1 MVLGTMSVIFWLLA
15 YIGIIWR
22 GFKDRSFGMPV
33 TALSTNFSWEFI
45 YSFIYQPFKDYLHI
59 LSIPWF
65 FFDIPIA
72 IQCLLYGPKDFK
84 SEIIRK
90 NFSIIFLLSIAIAF
104 TIQLRFFYEF
114 NDWYA
119 SYTGFGINMMMSILF
134 IAMLLRR
141 NSIDGQSLYIALFKW
156 LGTLFA
162 LFSTAFDAYAELNI
176 PISFYKLL
184 IETITHE
191 NYPFTPLVKILYY
204 FTFMFDLIYI
214 VLLYNKIKEVKINP
228 WARF

>member
-1 MVLGTMSVIFWLLA
+1 MSNSNDNPNPQKANAAVEINENGEIVIKDPELA
-15 YIGIIWR
+15 QALQELTPEELEVVVGGLQEDMIDESGI
-22 GFKDRSFGMPV
+22 
-33 TALSTNFSWEFI
+33 A
-45 YSFIYQPFKDYLHI
+45 
-59 LSIPWF
+59 
-65 FFDIPIA
+65 
-72 IQCLLYGPKDFK
+72 
-84 SEIIRK
+84 
-90 NFSIIFLLSIAIAF
+90 IIFLSAIAIGF

-141 NSIDGQSLYIALFKW
+141 DSIDGQSLYIALFKW

-176 PISFYKLL
+176 PIDFYKLL

-214 VLLYNKIKEVKINP
+214 VLLYNKIKEANINP